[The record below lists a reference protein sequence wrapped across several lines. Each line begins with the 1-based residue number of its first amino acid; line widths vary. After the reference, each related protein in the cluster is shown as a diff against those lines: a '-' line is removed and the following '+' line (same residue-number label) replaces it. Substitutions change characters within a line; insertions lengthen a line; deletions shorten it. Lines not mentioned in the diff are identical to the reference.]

1 MGMPDNSAWS
11 VESVGADVMTNGE
24 DSSDLVITL
33 RHRDGHALQHVTYF
47 TLMGDVQV
55 NGERPDFVLEGFVTS
70 VDEHHDRAVSEMSDD
85 DAVTRSYWVYPWAET
100 FDAIGADGELVQDDF
115 GAEMTESTEVSDGW
129 IDLDYTGRYDAP
141 GMELENEIETALV
154 KYGKRLADAALYA
167 TDLDRVWSDLTAS

>member
-1 MGMPDNSAWS
+1 MSMPDNSAWT

-33 RHRDGHALQHVTYF
+33 RHRDGHALQHVIYF
-47 TLMGDVQV
+47 TLMGDVHV
-55 NGERPDFVLEGFVTS
+55 NGERPNYALEGFVTS
-70 VDEHHDRAVSEMSDD
+70 VDEHHDRAVSEMSED

-100 FDAIGADGELVQDDF
+100 FDAIDADGDVIDVPN
-115 GAEMTESTEVSDGW
+115 ESTEVHDGW

-154 KYGKRLADAALYA
+154 KYGKRLADVALYA
-167 TDLDRVWSDLTAS
+167 TDLDRVCSDLTAA